1 MSVKELAKCMIA
13 INDLRAAEGASVT
26 ILCDNPEYSG
36 AACAIEVCD
45 DWTDYIN
52 RRFEGETVLE
62 ALVNALVAKESH
74 DSPSD
79 IRTPA

>member
-1 MSVKELAKCMIA
+1 MTVRELAKCMIA
-13 INDLRAAEGASVT
+13 INDLRATEGASVT

-45 DWTDYIN
+45 DWTDYVN
-52 RRFEGETVLE
+52 RRFEGDTVLVALTE
-62 ALVNALVAKESH
+62 ALARKAEH
-74 DSPSD
+74 DSSRN